1 MQVRTMICVVCF
13 FTTLSSAS
21 ICVAQNDQTENTT
34 LVELKQQMLE
44 LKRQMDEMKKEHESK
59 VNALKEEIEK
69 LKQPAPV
76 TEAEAEDEL
85 ARLRELAESLAGRE
99 AEEKPPEETVFKF
112 GGLSLQQL
120 NPEISVSGDFL
131 SHYRHQSGTRQRTDA
146 EIRGLELNFQS
157 YLDPFSRM
165 KATTHISDGGV
176 DVEEVYFTRFSVFD
190 SANLDVGRFR
200 QQFGVVN
207 RWHEDAL
214 DQVQY
219 PLALRRIF
227 GDGGLNQT
235 GASVEWTLPEWGDAY
250 QGLTLQVTNS
260 ENDQLFEDETLGLPC
275 LLFHYKNYRDLS
287 RDTYFEFGLSGLFG
301 WNDEWTVLPEGEE
314 EPETHTDAL
323 GTQVFGA
330 DVSFLWEPVD
340 RALYRN
346 LEWRSEIYC
355 LNRDILAPDDTGRD
369 SLNAWGAYSYIQGKV
384 ARNLILGVRADY
396 YEPDSKDYAEMDD
409 LSLVPL
415 AYNSNDPYRWQIGPY
430 ITWWQSDWVRFRGE
444 YDYAWGEGM
453 DSDEHVLW
461 FQATFAAGPHK
472 HERY

>member
-1 MQVRTMICVVCF
+1 MQVKMIICVVCF
-13 FTTLSSAS
+13 LTTVGLPSVC
-21 ICVAQNDQTENTT
+21 IAQNDQTENTA
-34 LVELKQQMLE
+34 LVEIQQQMLE
-44 LKRQMDEMKKEHESK
+44 LKRQMDDMKREHEME
-59 VNALKEEIEK
+59 VGALKAEIEK

-76 TEAEAEDEL
+76 AAEAEAEDEL
-85 ARLRELAESLAGRE
+85 AKLRELAESVAGEE
-99 AEEKPPEETVFKF
+99 AVEEKAPEETIFKF

-120 NPEISVSGDFL
+120 NPEISASGDFL

-146 EIRGLELNFQS
+146 EITGLELNFQS

-165 KATTHISDGGV
+165 KATTHISDDGV

-235 GASVEWTLPEWGDAY
+235 GASVEWTLPEWRGAY

-260 ENDQLFEDETLGLPC
+260 ENDRLFAEETLGSPC

-301 WNDEWTVLPEGEE
+301 WNDEWNIQVGPDIVTQ
-314 EPETHTDAL
+314 TDAL

-346 LEWRSEIYC
+346 LEWRSEVYC
-355 LNRDILAPDDTGRD
+355 LNRDILAPDNSGRD

-396 YEPDSKDYAEMDD
+396 YEPDGKGYAEMDD

-453 DSDEHVLW
+453 ESDEHVLW